1 MGHGTCPLVPREY
14 VRCLSPDIFYL
25 KGDENVNMHVIKGN
39 TWAINFPS
47 AVGIYVFPDN
57 SCLLIDS
64 GASAAFGRRTLKIL
78 ENWGFQIRALFNTHA
93 HADHCGG
100 NRYLQETTG
109 CEIYASPIEAA
120 FMENPI
126 LIPYG
131 LFSASPV
138 QALKNK
144 YLMPEASRVDFRI
157 EDIEL
162 FVNNDCF
169 RILPLPGHSLGHTGI
184 ITPDEVLFAGD
195 SLTSIDILKGFPFL
209 YLADVEKHL
218 DTLNKLKVLNIEQ
231 VFLTHGG
238 LQDNI
243 PEIIDYNYQILMNLL
258 EYILEVIG
266 QPREREEILPLMVEK
281 FNLPLNRNQYVLI
294 LASLSACLS
303 YLCNTKQAKVYTENN
318 RLLFRR

>member
-1 MGHGTCPLVPREY
+1 MNT
-14 VRCLSPDIFYL
+14 
-25 KGDENVNMHVIKGN
+25 HVLQGN
-39 TWAINFPS
+39 TWTINFPS
-47 AVGIYVFPDN
+47 AIGIYVFPDN

-64 GASAAFGRRTLKIL
+64 GASEAFGRRTLKIL
-78 ENWGFQIRALFNTHA
+78 DDWGFHTRALFNTHA

-120 FMENPI
+120 FIENPI
-126 LIPYG
+126 LIPFG

-138 QALKNK
+138 KALKNK
-144 YLMPEASRVDFRI
+144 YLMPEASRVDFRV
-157 EDIEL
+157 EEGEL
-162 FVNNDCF
+162 FIDGACF

-195 SLTSIDILKGFPFL
+195 SLTSKDILKGFPFL
-209 YLADVEKHL
+209 YLADVGKHL
-218 DTLNKLKVLNIEQ
+218 DTLKILKDLNMEQ
-231 VFLTHGG
+231 VFLPHGG

-243 PEIIDYNYQILMNLL
+243 PQLIDYNYQILMNLL
-258 EYILEVIG
+258 EYILQVINL
-266 QPREREEILPLMVEK
+266 PRGREEILPLVVEK

-294 LASLSACLS
+294 LSSLSACLS

-318 RLLFRR
+318 RLLFVK

>member
-1 MGHGTCPLVPREY
+1 MAAARKAFLRDGYGQTSMSSIAADVGGSKTTLWNY
-14 VRCLSPDIFYL
+14 
-25 KGDENVNMHVIKGN
+25 
-39 TWAINFPS
+39 FPS
-47 AVGIYVFPDN
+47 KEDLFAAVVDDQVERDLATLRQYGLK
-57 SCLLIDS
+57 LLW
-64 GASAAFGRRTLKIL
+64 TV
-78 ENWGFQIRALFNTHA
+78 ETHA

-157 EDIEL
+157 EGTEL
-162 FVNNDCF
+162 FVDDVCF
-169 RILPLPGHSLGHTGI
+169 SILPLPGHSLGHTGI
-184 ITPDEVLFAGD
+184 ITPDEVLFSGD

-231 VFLTHGG
+231 VFFFK
-238 LQDNI
+238 
-243 PEIIDYNYQILMNLL
+243 EFF
-258 EYILEVIG
+258 
-266 QPREREEILPLMVEK
+266 RE
-281 FNLPLNRNQYVLI
+281 N
-294 LASLSACLS
+294 
-303 YLCNTKQAKVYTENN
+303 
-318 RLLFRR
+318 

>member
-1 MGHGTCPLVPREY
+1 M
-14 VRCLSPDIFYL
+14 
-25 KGDENVNMHVIKGN
+25 NMHLLQGN

-64 GASAAFGRRTLKIL
+64 GASEAFGRRTFKIL
-78 ENWGFQIRALFNTHA
+78 ENWGFQVRALFNTHA

-109 CEIYASPIEAA
+109 CEIYASKIEAA
-120 FMENPI
+120 FIENPM

-131 LFSASPV
+131 LYSASPIK
-138 QALKNK
+138 ALKNK
-144 YLMPEASRVDFRI
+144 YLMPEASRVDFRV
-157 EDIEL
+157 EESEL
-162 FVNNDCF
+162 FIDNACF

-184 ITPDEVLFAGD
+184 ITPDDVLFAGD

-218 DTLNKLKVLNIEQ
+218 ETLNTLKSLNIEQ
-231 VFLTHGG
+231 VFLAHGG

-243 PEIIDYNYQILMNLL
+243 VEVIDYNYQILMNLL

-266 QPREREEILPLMVEK
+266 QPRGREEILPLMVEE

-318 RLLFRR
+318 RLLFIQRGQA